1 MSTDTLSMAQD
12 LARAGFTREQAEG
25 VANAVHKAVREDAAT
40 KADIARLEAKIES
53 VEAKF
58 ESVDAKFESVE
69 AKIETVEAKT
79 GAAIANAKQQVI
91 LAVVAV
97 GGVIVGLLK
106 LLP

>member
-40 KADIARLEAKIES
+40 KADIARLETKIES
-53 VEAKF
+53 V
-58 ESVDAKFESVE
+58 DARFESVE